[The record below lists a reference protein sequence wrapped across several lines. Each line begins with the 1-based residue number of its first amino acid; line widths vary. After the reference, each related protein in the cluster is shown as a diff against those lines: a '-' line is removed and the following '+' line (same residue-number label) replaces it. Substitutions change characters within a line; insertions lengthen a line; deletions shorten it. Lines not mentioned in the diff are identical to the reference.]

1 MGEGPVIGFGVMGL
15 LVAGIA
21 WLWNRVSLDELSY
34 ERRLSQ
40 QRAFIGEEVGLTV
53 ALTNKKPVPL
63 GRVEVE
69 DEVPD
74 ALVLR
79 DAPVITSVLPNSQVL
94 RHSTSMAWYERIR
107 WDYRFTCSHRGY
119 YRIGPSRME
128 SGDLFGFFSSQK
140 TQTGDDYLLVYPRVV
155 PLPELGLPAVRPL
168 GETGGGLRLFQDPS
182 RPYGVRDYQPGDPL
196 NTVDWKASARMQ
208 GLQVRTYEPSSTT
221 TIVVTLVVET
231 SEQPWGGYSSANLER
246 VVTVGASVASHAAE
260 QRYSLGLF
268 ANGAHI
274 LADRPMNIPPTRSPE
289 QLTIILEALA
299 TINPMAIGPVAPQL
313 AEHSRRLPIGAT
325 LAIVTAVMPPE
336 LAEVIGGLKVRG
348 FRAMV
353 LYVGDGPSPSLPEG
367 IVVHNLRAHLDTLEA
382 ADEFGPR

>member
-1 MGEGPVIGFGVMGL
+1 
-15 LVAGIA
+15 
-21 WLWNRVSLDELSY
+21 
-34 ERRLSQ
+34 
-40 QRAFIGEEVGLTV
+40 
-53 ALTNKKPVPL
+53 
-63 GRVEVE
+63 
-69 DEVPD
+69 
-74 ALVLR
+74 
-79 DAPVITSVLPNSQVL
+79 
-94 RHSTSMAWYERIR
+94 
-107 WDYRFTCSHRGY
+107 TCSHRGY
-119 YRIGPSRME
+119 HRIGPSSVE

-196 NTVDWKASARMQ
+196 KIVDWKASARMQ

-231 SEQPWGGYSSANLER
+231 SEHPWGGYSSANLER
-246 VVTVGASVASHAAE
+246 VITVGASVASHAAE

-299 TINPMAIGPVAPQL
+299 TINPMAIGPVA
-313 AEHSRRLPIGAT
+313 
-325 LAIVTAVMPPE
+325 
-336 LAEVIGGLKVRG
+336 
-348 FRAMV
+348 
-353 LYVGDGPSPSLPEG
+353 
-367 IVVHNLRAHLDTLEA
+367 
-382 ADEFGPR
+382 